1 MSKHHIKQRIKNK
14 HQHHEDM
21 LRQKIEE
28 EVFAEASVQMTK
40 YEKRIDYLVGG
51 NNELASM
58 LKVAEDSII
67 LLTDKIRKLEKNQ
80 EGCVPIP
87 NVAADCILLENTEEG
102 FENF

>member
-1 MSKHHIKQRIKNK
+1 MSKHHTKKRIKNK

-21 LRQKIEE
+21 LRQKIGEE
-28 EVFAEASVQMTK
+28 LFAEASVQMTK
-40 YEKRIDYLVGG
+40 YLKRIDYLVGG

-58 LKVAEDSII
+58 LKSAEA
-67 LLTDKIRKLEKNQ
+67 KIRELEENQ

-87 NVAADCILLENTEEG
+87 NVAADCIILENTTEV